1 MNMDEINITVLRE
14 LQEYAQ
20 LYFESIVEL
29 NTVDGKCTLK
39 PGKYSAKDMQD
50 NSHKSVFGHSYPLPE
65 DSMYDEIITI
75 KCGTF
80 ECEFPY
86 RSIFTILAR
95 WEAMCKAGKLK
106 AVFEIGEYEEKSA
119 KVLIND
125 RTILGTFKTKTMKLQ
140 RIAGNWWGIPK
151 EIRKEGEITAY
162 YELNGVMFA
171 PGKTFYGNPRDDAN
185 KVFTDRF
192 DDAKITE
199 LLVKYISDESHK
211 ECEIYE
217 YYIEVMKRAGV
228 HQSDAPSE
236 TPQIVRVE
244 IVRDFDG
251 SYYANLYDANGN
263 GYSLSEEYTDFRT
276 LKTLC
281 KKEYGV
287 CLPNL
292 SQIEFENHGRKSYAY
307 TSTEKPQISTGTA
320 ETVNVSVESVE
331 NEKRE
336 ENERIM
342 RYAGI
347 ALTDCKNKQ
356 YVGEVELPNGLTL
369 KFKYVYN
376 LDGKDMYEVE
386 DWQNGKLRRSVSH
399 ESRERIL
406 DYIADIIAP
415 AEPLQSPIT
424 SESVNRTTEL
434 EKRDTELRNKPKR
447 RVRRFRTTEVRTIKG
462 RLIVGR
468 VPRRCSTAHHF
479 AGVSKMVA
487 APPDYAPPIRGD
499 CKIRRS
505 IRAKPLYF
513 PKTDQINYFKPP

>member
-1 MNMDEINITVLRE
+1 MRLPRFYNRLNRQLGDSSKRVRSYMVDSKENQKQKMNMDGININVLRE
-14 LQEYAQ
+14 LQEYAL
-20 LYFESIVEL
+20 LYFGSIVEL

-50 NSHKSVFGHSYPLPE
+50 NSHKSIFGHSYPLPE
-65 DSMYDEIITI
+65 DSIYDEIITI

-86 RSIFTILAR
+86 RRIFTILAR

-106 AVFEIGEYEEKSA
+106 AVFEIGEYKEKSA

-125 RTILGTFKTKTMKLQ
+125 RTMLGKFKTKTMKLQ
-140 RIAGNWWGIPK
+140 RIAGNWWGLPK
-151 EIRKEGEITAY
+151 EIRKENGVTGY

-185 KVFTDRF
+185 KAFTDKF
-192 DDAKITE
+192 DDAKISE
-199 LLVKYISDESHK
+199 LLAKYISDESHK

-228 HQSDAPSE
+228 HQPDAPSE
-236 TPQIVRVE
+236 TPQI
-244 IVRDFDG
+244 
-251 SYYANLYDANGN
+251 
-263 GYSLSEEYTDFRT
+263 
-276 LKTLC
+276 
-281 KKEYGV
+281 
-287 CLPNL
+287 
-292 SQIEFENHGRKSYAY
+292 
-307 TSTEKPQISTGTA
+307 STEPV
-320 ETVNVSVESVE
+320 ETVNVSVEGVE

-356 YVGEVELPNGLTL
+356 YAGEVELPNGLAM

-376 LDGKDMYEVE
+376 FDGKDMYTVE
-386 DWQNGKLRRSVSH
+386 DWQNGKLQRSVSH

-415 AEPLQSPIT
+415 AEPLQY
-424 SESVNRTTEL
+424 R
-434 EKRDTELRNKPKR
+434 
-447 RVRRFRTTEVRTIKG
+447 
-462 RLIVGR
+462 
-468 VPRRCSTAHHF
+468 
-479 AGVSKMVA
+479 
-487 APPDYAPPIRGD
+487 
-499 CKIRRS
+499 
-505 IRAKPLYF
+505 
-513 PKTDQINYFKPP
+513 